1 MLTYTKGGQKMKK
14 IFCLIIVISV
24 IFPWIGC
31 AYHYKA
37 TMYPVPDGSVQE
49 FRGASTIS
57 IKNFCEQT
65 KPVKMENFLGDRTY
79 ADLVQATDI
88 AIQVL
93 EEELIKNGFSIDEM
107 AEKEIKMSIENISY
121 SRTYFVYF
129 YTFRATTTLLVE
141 TGEGYKRR
149 YNGYNVGGSMDKA
162 YRTCD
167 GSITKAVASMLND
180 QNIIN
185 YLTEKGP
192 KPLESP
198 VKSSQREI
206 NYPDG
211 SKYEGDII
219 NGMKQ
224 GQGTYTWP
232 DGNKYVGEFKD
243 DRASG
248 GWLYKS
254 DGSKSW
260 CYQDNEGKW
269 IIKEQ

>member
-1 MLTYTKGGQKMKK
+1 MKRLFILILVVLVLGGCYTIHIKPDKYPIHPTGVSSFESTGYQQVH
-14 IFCLIIVISV
+14 IINNTQDEEV
-24 IFPWIGC
+24 
-31 AYHYKA
+31 
-37 TMYPVPDGSVQE
+37 
-49 FRGASTIS
+49 
-57 IKNFCEQT
+57 
-65 KPVKMENFLGDRTY
+65 FLGMN
-79 ADLVQATDI
+79 DLGMSFKGNLKDWTTVAVDLIKSELEERGFTVVKTNVNKTLRI
-88 AIQVL
+88 AISKVQFFETAINCRCDL
-93 EEELIKNGFSIDEM
+93 M
-107 AEKEIKMSIENISY
+107 
-121 SRTYFVYF
+121 
-129 YTFRATTTLLVE
+129 LLVE
-141 TGEGYKRR
+141 AGNEYIQEYRGNNATSSFSCYSGRAP
-149 YNGYNVGGSMDKA
+149 GGA
-162 YRTCD
+162 
-167 GSITKAVASMLND
+167 ITKAVTLMLND

-198 VKSSQREI
+198 VKDSQREI

-211 SKYEGDII
+211 SKYVGDVI

-243 DRASG
+243 DSATG